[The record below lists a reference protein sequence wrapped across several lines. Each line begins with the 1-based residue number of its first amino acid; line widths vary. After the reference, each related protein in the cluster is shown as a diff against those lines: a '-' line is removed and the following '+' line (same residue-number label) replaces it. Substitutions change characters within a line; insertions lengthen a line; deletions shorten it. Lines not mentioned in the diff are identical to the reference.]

1 MISQSWNKKQN
12 SFFFFFYE
20 KYILKLTKFLNWR
33 IFSDWMHGQV
43 GVHDIKKKSLM
54 RKMAPVAHL
63 SSSSLPESVPVHEQ
77 QFEVECEFTFDHSR
91 PPPPP
96 SLKLSSKP
104 ESKVGWTAYYMSA
117 AWRSDGAEWMN
128 KWTPLLD
135 VALAFHIALFAYL
148 PLLRSVFLLL
158 WSTIGTIVSIGVI
171 CCFWGGGALQ
181 WHRRHPLKYVH
192 PSSRESHTGPQL
204 S

>member
-1 MISQSWNKKQN
+1 M
-12 SFFFFFYE
+12 
-20 KYILKLTKFLNWR
+20 LTKFLNWR
-33 IFSDWMHGQV
+33 TFCDCDVNAWESWGAWYY
-43 GVHDIKKKSLM
+43 KKKPWWEKWHR
-54 RKMAPVAHL
+54 RKIQDVAHL

-91 PPPPP
+91 PPPP
-96 SLKLSSKP
+96 SLKLSSKLHVP

-135 VALAFHIALFAYL
+135 LALAFHIALFAYL
-148 PLLRSVFLLL
+148 PLLHSVFLLL
-158 WSTIGTIVSIGVI
+158 WSTIGAIVSISVI
-171 CCFWGGGALQ
+171 CCFWGGPPSQ
-181 WHRRHPLKYVH
+181 WHGGHPLKYVH
-192 PSSRESHTGPQL
+192 LSSRESRTGPQL

>member
-1 MISQSWNKKQN
+1 
-12 SFFFFFYE
+12 
-20 KYILKLTKFLNWR
+20 
-33 IFSDWMHGQV
+33 MHGQV

-171 CCFWGGGALQ
+171 CCFWGGG
-181 WHRRHPLKYVH
+181 PC
-192 PSSRESHTGPQL
+192 SDTGGILWNMCILVQGRVILDISFHNMLFCPYHWACL
-204 S
+204 CCKDTL